1 MDVGKQ
7 DPSARCLVTDRMKV
21 QAGSCGQDA
30 AGGDVGVGLR
40 RDLKLLRAAGKE
52 SPLPSSAGVR
62 QSMKRLSSEL
72 QGLYEERLK
81 QLGNKDE
88 SKGALK
94 MKLRIL
100 QSYVN
105 DLSDQNKVLVQ
116 TVEDLEREANE
127 KIASLD
133 AKLWRADQASY
144 EQWLRCKAA
153 KEETDYLRKQNL
165 DIKIDLSTL
174 IGAIQQDEIMQKFD
188 FPSLHLR
195 SIPLE
200 QVAKPALRCS
210 TIKKSE
216 ETSKSHLESLKSQ
229 FIAGDQMV
237 EKPPEDLKEVLSDS
251 RQSKA
256 ELDGKDHVIYSMDQQ
271 NKKIEAHC
279 RTAERNKPSVD
290 CKAQNKVQKKKGTI
304 IDLKDQIKQLQQQ
317 YNETVEENGRLRA
330 RLEAWMITA
339 QSEQDI
345 LSNEVFC
352 KEDIIHKLRMKQLAQ
367 DEKCKIVEEQFEH
380 QEKQM
385 EQQHQKYIA
394 SVNIVEKQQ
403 QMIHSLEKDLQTAM
417 IAEKDM
423 AAQVA
428 QCEETIKHLQI
439 ETSSL
444 NSAKELNDRTITHK
458 KQIISELQ
466 QENDTLKQKL
476 KETLCKANESEEQV
490 NTLSLEINMLKIKL
504 MEKTDLAQ
512 NLEKQ
517 IVKQHEY
524 LTKANETLKD
534 TKKAA
539 GNKIHQKENKLC
551 ALQKQLVEAQTQYS
565 ACYEELLHREKLTQ
579 KLREEA
585 MQLTDQI
592 SQHSQDISKLNTE
605 KQEIELQMAVIA
617 EKHRTAQ
624 QELGVQQAEINRL
637 HEKLEDLQNEIRN
650 QKHVR
655 NEQENHLGQAEKSI
669 QEFAH
674 EREMLM
680 QEIQANKNNIAQL
693 QNNLDI
699 AKQSYDIDLER
710 WSQKNVLLQKEL
722 DSTILELQDSLGKV
736 QEYKTITVQLKED
749 LEEANHL
756 HREAA
761 SRVVQHQDVIQKQ
774 NDENLHFRE
783 QIDRLND
790 EIIESHN
797 QAKVFE
803 STIDLYKQKYQANT
817 DRIQDLEKLVQNF
830 EEESKYSSN
839 QMFELNDAVHN
850 LKDEMVT
857 LRHRYE
863 EKCTQIETCEEMIDQ
878 LSDELNASQQNLQKN
893 KDHSA
898 QCEQLID
905 ILKDEVQKMQRE
917 ITDQKDTIQQL
928 QSDLTQYQI
937 NHGHSNEEYNVQ
949 TRQMEYLQKELETVK
964 NVCNEKISE
973 VEKYEQTVFKLR
985 TEIAKSSDQRQSY
998 IDEVENLEKTLQSL
1012 QLSGAA
1018 SEHKHKLELVQLQQ
1032 QITQLENDL
1041 TDSQRACNQ
1050 KNQEIW
1056 KRDDLLQ
1063 KRETDLLQSQENL
1076 KEKVEELKAF
1086 DNLAKDLKAGMQ
1098 ELQNHK
1104 KQIDKENAALR
1115 TEIQQLSQELQDTH
1129 QQFREKVQELA
1140 SQEQKL
1146 ILMESNL
1153 QATEKHLNDQIAE
1166 IVRQEQRQHK
1176 LRTELKTFKEHLETT
1191 KEEVNKHKQIEEE
1204 LKHELNMKKQ
1214 QEQQNFQEILKHQH
1228 DNQKVEFELTIAKD
1242 QVRVLQQQI
1251 KDQESHISVLEE
1263 ELKQL
1268 QHKYHNVCEELLKE
1282 KSHAKDFQFKMSTA
1296 EIKTKEVQEYEE
1308 RLKELSVQLNQAL
1321 KKNKENLKDL
1331 VTKDEQLIMHE
1342 KEMDV
1347 LCEKLKEN
1355 MEELE
1360 AQKQALEA
1368 VQRDNNQFH
1377 EESELMLSNV
1387 NEWITEQ
1394 GKANETLGAKIKEQ
1408 NQLVSHLTADKVLLQ
1423 KTIGSLSQE
1432 LKKIKMELEEKKND
1446 TEQIWALQNHSAN
1459 QQILLNQ
1466 LRGLL
1471 EDQEH
1476 EHESL
1481 IAKKLATIEDMHNK
1495 LKTNIESIQLLN
1507 EQLNTLSKV
1516 NLKLKQELEKEQI
1529 RCHQLELQSEAF
1541 TQTICSLRSQLKEQ
1555 QYLDHPPSQQVSLPE
1570 GTILSDPAKLL
1581 NGSQELEQKPN
1592 RVFSMESVEDLT
1604 REDLEKSVNT
1614 DPMIPDKSYW
1624 IQQVGELSAQ
1634 LQESTEYWTDK
1645 MNELTKQIEH
1655 VISSSTKK

>member
-1 MDVGKQ
+1 MDIGKQ

-30 AGGDVGVGLR
+30 AGEDVGVGLR
-40 RDLKLLRAAGKE
+40 RDLELLRAAGKE
-52 SPLPSSAGVR
+52 SPLPSPAGVR

-144 EQWLRCKAA
+144 EQWLRCKAT

-165 DIKIDLSTL
+165 DIKIDPSTL

-200 QVAKPALRCS
+200 QVVKPALRCS

-251 RQSKA
+251 RLSKA

-367 DEKCKIVEEQFEH
+367 DEKCKIVEEQ
-380 QEKQM
+380 
-385 EQQHQKYIA
+385 
-394 SVNIVEKQQ
+394 
-403 QMIHSLEKDLQTAM
+403 
-417 IAEKDM
+417 
-423 AAQVA
+423 VA

-439 ETSSL
+439 ESSSL
-444 NSAKELNDRTITHK
+444 NSAQELNDRTITHK

-476 KETLCKANESEEQV
+476 KETLC
-490 NTLSLEINMLKIKL
+490 
-504 MEKTDLAQ
+504 
-512 NLEKQ
+512 
-517 IVKQHEY
+517 
-524 LTKANETLKD
+524 
-534 TKKAA
+534 
-539 GNKIHQKENKLC
+539 KIHQKENKLC

-565 ACYEELLHREKLTQ
+565 ACYEELLHREKLMQ

-624 QELGVQQAEINRL
+624 QEVINRDQIILKLKTDLKTAQEKYTGSQDELGVQQAEINRL

-655 NEQENHLGQAEKSI
+655 NEQENHLSQAEKSI

-674 EREMLM
+674 QREMLM

-693 QNNLDI
+693 QNDLDI

-736 QEYKTITVQLKED
+736 QECKTITVQLKED
-749 LEEANHL
+749 LEKANHL

-774 NDENLHFRE
+774 NDENLHLRE

-839 QMFELNDAVHN
+839 QMFELNDSVHN

-863 EKCTQIETCEEMIDQ
+863 EKCSQIETCEEMIDQ
-878 LSDELNASQQNLQKN
+878 LSDELNASQQNLHKN

-998 IDEVENLEKTLQSL
+998 IDEVESLEKTLQTL

-1041 TDSQRACNQ
+1041 TDSQRVCNQ

-1115 TEIQQLSQELQDTH
+1115 TEIQQLNQELRDTH

-1176 LRTELKTFKEHLETT
+1176 LRTELKTLKEHLETT

-1251 KDQESHISVLEE
+1251 KDQESHISALEE

-1296 EIKTKEVQEYEE
+1296 EIKTKSHAEEVQEYEE

-1342 KEMDV
+1342 KEMAV
-1347 LCEKLKEN
+1347 LCEKLEEN

-1387 NEWITEQ
+1387 NKWITEQ

-1423 KTIGSLSQE
+1423 ETIDSLSQE
-1432 LKKIKMELEEKKND
+1432 LKKIKTELEEKKND

-1529 RCHQLELQSEAF
+1529 RCHQLELQSEVF
-1541 TQTICSLRSQLKEQ
+1541 QQTICSLRSQLKDQ

-1581 NGSQELEQKPN
+1581 NGSQGLEQKPN

-1624 IQQVGELSAQ
+1624 IQRVGELSAQ
-1634 LQESTEYWTDK
+1634 LQENTEYWTDK

>member
-1 MDVGKQ
+1 MDIGKQ

-30 AGGDVGVGLR
+30 AGEDVGVGLR
-40 RDLKLLRAAGKE
+40 RDLELLRAAGKE
-52 SPLPSSAGVR
+52 SPLPSPAGVR

-144 EQWLRCKAA
+144 EQWLRCKAT

-165 DIKIDLSTL
+165 DIKIDPSTL

-200 QVAKPALRCS
+200 QVVKPALRCS

-251 RQSKA
+251 RLSKA

-367 DEKCKIVEEQFEH
+367 DEKCKIVEEQ
-380 QEKQM
+380 
-385 EQQHQKYIA
+385 
-394 SVNIVEKQQ
+394 
-403 QMIHSLEKDLQTAM
+403 
-417 IAEKDM
+417 
-423 AAQVA
+423 VA

-439 ETSSL
+439 ESSSL
-444 NSAKELNDRTITHK
+444 NSAQELNDRTITHK

-524 LTKANETLKD
+524 LTRAKETLKD

-565 ACYEELLHREKLTQ
+565 ACYEELLHREKLMQ

-624 QELGVQQAEINRL
+624 QEVINRDQIILKLKTDLKTAQEKYTGSQDELGVQQAEINRL

-655 NEQENHLGQAEKSI
+655 NEQENHLSQAEKSI

-674 EREMLM
+674 QREMLM

-693 QNNLDI
+693 QNDLDI

-736 QEYKTITVQLKED
+736 QECKTITVQLKED
-749 LEEANHL
+749 LEKANHL

-774 NDENLHFRE
+774 NDENLHLRE

-839 QMFELNDAVHN
+839 QMFELNDSVHN

-863 EKCTQIETCEEMIDQ
+863 EKCSQIETCEEMIDQ
-878 LSDELNASQQNLQKN
+878 LSDELNASQQNLHKN

-998 IDEVENLEKTLQSL
+998 IDEVESLEKTLQTL

-1041 TDSQRACNQ
+1041 TDSQRVCNQ

-1115 TEIQQLSQELQDTH
+1115 TEIQQLNQELRDTH

-1176 LRTELKTFKEHLETT
+1176 LRTELKTLKEHLETT

-1242 QVRVLQQQI
+1242 QVRVLQQQ
-1251 KDQESHISVLEE
+1251 
-1263 ELKQL
+1263 
-1268 QHKYHNVCEELLKE
+1268 
-1282 KSHAKDFQFKMSTA
+1282 
-1296 EIKTKEVQEYEE
+1296 VQEYEE

-1342 KEMDV
+1342 KEMAV
-1347 LCEKLKEN
+1347 LCEKLEEN

-1387 NEWITEQ
+1387 NKWITEQ

-1423 KTIGSLSQE
+1423 ETIDSLSQE
-1432 LKKIKMELEEKKND
+1432 LKKIKTELEEKKND

-1529 RCHQLELQSEAF
+1529 RCHQLELQSEVF
-1541 TQTICSLRSQLKEQ
+1541 QQTICSLRSQLKDQ

-1581 NGSQELEQKPN
+1581 NGSQGLEQKPN

-1624 IQQVGELSAQ
+1624 IQRVGELSAQ
-1634 LQESTEYWTDK
+1634 LQENTEYWTDK